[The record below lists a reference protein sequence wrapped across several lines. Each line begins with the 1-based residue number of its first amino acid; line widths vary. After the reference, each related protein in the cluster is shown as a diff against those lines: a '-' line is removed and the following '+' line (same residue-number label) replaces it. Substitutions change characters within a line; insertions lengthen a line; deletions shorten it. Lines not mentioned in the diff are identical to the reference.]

1 MRRLIS
7 AGVLSA
13 VFVGLLPLTSLA
25 ATTGAVVNVT
35 GATTAFD
42 PTRGQVASVE
52 YTVSGT
58 ETAKGLVVKIY
69 QYTSGQPGCYDDGSA
84 WQKLMATIDGPQ
96 SRPVG
101 KYTATWN
108 GIKSGESSASPAA
121 LYCYALRWENPE
133 FGTVGKREGYI
144 SISTPGSGTYSATG
158 SLVGIPPVDYTRSPM
173 TVSASPEI
181 IDPNST
187 GTNRYANIS
196 YVVKQELATGFSLS
210 IYDTNSNFVKS
221 LYATGL
227 KLTVGTQGSIPWDGK
242 RSDGVT
248 VVPNGYYQYKFT
260 ITGFSPVIGY
270 IQVSSTSNNNVPVAD
285 IEHYVSPSYFNPNAA
300 SPANVTTIFY
310 TVKKRLVS
318 GLGIEIRDT
327 NDNTVRQL
335 FSTTLPVEIGSYS
348 AMWNGRY
355 NNGNIVPVGL
365 YKYVLISS
373 GRVIGYNLINVAYT
387 VDNPPLPA
395 TQFIVGTP
403 TATPST
409 FVPANGEKTT
419 ISYTLGKDVS
429 NFTLEV
435 VGNGYELLPSRT
447 LVTSTSKSAGS
458 YSVTWDGTL
467 SYDAYGNCNSCIIPG
482 TYSLYFRT
490 NGATREVANFY
501 DVIHVAAPTQQNL
514 PVITDLGPSPAAFT
528 YAGGSTSFRYQL
540 NQDARVDLTVLNSA
554 NATIRRALV
563 STFANNGY
571 ANTTNV
577 VNWDGRDENG
587 FYVLPGNYTY
597 VIEARNANGTA
608 ASKTGSI
615 VICSSSAY
623 SCGDPGTALDVSN
636 ASADPA
642 SFNPL
647 NQNTLLK
654 FTLNQAA
661 QITVTVTRTSDNS
674 FIKTVASNSYM
685 EAGNR
690 SVSWDGR
697 DQYGSV
703 VAYGSYN
710 FRVDAVSSQYGK
722 SDSIIGTV
730 TVAPTQTGSLDV
742 SNPYAEPA
750 TFNPEKQG
758 VMLHFYLNQ
767 SARAT
772 ITVTRTNDGVYVKTI
787 ATDQYFDAGDRSV
800 SWSGNDQYG
809 NVVSNG
815 AYNFRVNATSSL
827 YGSDAVT
834 GSVTVDRSLTSGSV
848 DVYSAYA
855 YPADFDPALRSTY
868 LTFSLSQSGYVT
880 IVVTNSNG
888 YRIKALTSNQWYGA
902 GAALTALWDGRDDNG
917 NIVPA
922 GTYNFRVDVT
932 GSGSQ
937 YGSDYATGTVTVNR
951 GDYRD
956 DTGDCGNFSDV
967 SDNNYLCSA
976 IEFVKS
982 KGIFAGY
989 SDGTIGLDKV
999 IKRAELLAVVQK
1011 AFKYPLDSYNAYTDR
1026 GLGYKDLTNKTS
1038 AWYMPYIKTFS
1049 RLGLIAGYP
1058 DHTMHPESTMSTAEL
1073 YLVFL
1078 KAAKASP
1085 RGIANFVLEDKVP
1098 YAPFIDTPMKRN
1110 SWYLKYAFFA
1120 RLNDLVVTEKFYPAR
1135 GITRGQV
1142 IQLIYDTYRKG
1153 LITYQ

>member
-7 AGVLSA
+7 TGVLSIVLA
-13 VFVGLLPLTSLA
+13 GLLPLTSQA
-25 ATTGAVVNVT
+25 ATGAVVNVT
-35 GATTAFD
+35 GATTYFD

-58 ETAKGLVVKIY
+58 ETAKGLIVKIY
-69 QYTSGQPGCYDDGSA
+69 QPTSLQPGCYDDGSA
-84 WQKLMATIDGPQ
+84 WEKLVATIDGPQ
-96 SRPVG
+96 NRAVG
-101 KYTATWN
+101 KYTPTWK
-108 GIKSGESSASPAA
+108 GTKDGETAA
-121 LYCYALRWENPE
+121 QPEGTYCYSLRWDNPQY
-133 FGTVGKREGYI
+133 GSLGKKEGYI
-144 SISTPGSGTYSATG
+144 SISTPGSGYYAATG

-173 TVSASPEI
+173 TVSVSPSV

-187 GTNRYANIS
+187 DTTKKFANIS
-196 YVVKQELATGFSLS
+196 YTVKQELATGFSLS
-210 IYDTNSNFVKS
+210 IYDTNGNFVKS

-227 KLTVGTQGSIPWDGK
+227 KLTFGTQGVVQWDG
-242 RSDGVT
+242 RHTDGN
-248 VVPNGYYQYKFT
+248 VVANGYYQYKFT
-260 ITGFSPVIGY
+260 IAGFSPVIGY
-270 IQVSSTSNNNVPVAD
+270 IQVSSTSNNVPVAD

-300 SPANVTTIFY
+300 SPANVTTIYY
-310 TVKKRLVS
+310 TVKKRLIS
-318 GLGIEIRDT
+318 GLGIEIRDV

-335 FSTTLPVEIGSYS
+335 FSTTLPIEIGSYS
-348 AMWNGRY
+348 VMWKGKY
-355 NNGNIVPVGL
+355 NNGNIVPAGL
-365 YKYVLISS
+365 YKYVLISDS
-373 GRVIGYNLINVAYT
+373 RVIGYNLINVAYT
-387 VDNPPLPA
+387 VDNPPPPPPV
-395 TQFIVGTP
+395 TQFIVGAP

-409 FVPANGEKTT
+409 FVPGNSETTT
-419 ISYTLGKDVS
+419 IAYTLGKGVY
-429 NFTLEV
+429 NFKLTV
-435 VGNGYELLPSRT
+435 KNSGNTFSTVL
-447 LVTSTSKSAGS
+447 TSATYKTAGN
-458 YSVTWDGTL
+458 YANIWDGQFNGAL
-467 SYDAYGNCNSCIIPG
+467 APAG
-482 TYSLYFRT
+482 TYNFILE
-490 NGATREVANFY
+490 ATGENAVMGM
-501 DVIHVAAPTQQNL
+501 VSVAASNPQNL
-514 PVITDLGPSPAAFT
+514 PVITDLGPNPAAFA

-540 NQDARVDLTVLNSA
+540 NQDARVDLIVLNSA

-577 VNWDGRDENG
+577 VNWDGLDENG

-597 VIEARNANGTA
+597 VIEARNSNGTA
-608 ASKTGSI
+608 ASKTGNI

-636 ASADPA
+636 AFADPA

-661 QITVTVTRTSDNS
+661 QITVTVTRTGDNS

-722 SDSIIGTV
+722 SDSIISTV

-750 TFNPEKQG
+750 TFNPERQG

-772 ITVTRTNDGVYVKTI
+772 ITVTRANDGVYVKTV
-787 ATDQYFDAGDRSV
+787 ATDQYFDSGDRSA

-815 AYNFRVNATSSL
+815 IYNFRVDATSSL

-834 GSVTVDRSLTSGSV
+834 GSVTADRSLTSSSV
-848 DVYSAYA
+848 DVYSVYA
-855 YPADFDPALRSTY
+855 YPADFDPTLRSTY

-888 YRIKALTSNQWYGA
+888 YRIKSLTSNQWYGA
-902 GAALTALWDGRDDNG
+902 GSALTALWDGRDDNG

-932 GSGSQ
+932 SSGSQ
-937 YGSDYATGTVTVNR
+937 YGSDYATGTVKVIDEEYDPLPPINN
-951 GDYRD
+951 
-956 DTGDCGNFSDV
+956 CGNFSDI
-967 SDNNYLCSA
+967 SKNNSLCPA
-976 IEFVKS
+976 IQFVKS

-1011 AFKYPLDSYNAYTDR
+1011 AFKYPLDSYDAYTDR
-1026 GLGYKDLTNKTS
+1026 GLGFKDLTDKTS
-1038 AWYMPYIKTFS
+1038 AWYMPYIKTFK
-1049 RLGLIAGYP
+1049 RLGLITGYP
-1058 DHTMHPESTMSTAEL
+1058 DRTMHPERTMSTAEL

-1098 YAPFIDTPMKRN
+1098 YAPFIDTPMKKN

-1120 RLNDLVVTEKFYPAR
+1120 LSNGLVVTEKFYPAR

-1142 IQLIYDTYRKG
+1142 IQLVYDTYRKG
-1153 LITYQ
+1153 LITY